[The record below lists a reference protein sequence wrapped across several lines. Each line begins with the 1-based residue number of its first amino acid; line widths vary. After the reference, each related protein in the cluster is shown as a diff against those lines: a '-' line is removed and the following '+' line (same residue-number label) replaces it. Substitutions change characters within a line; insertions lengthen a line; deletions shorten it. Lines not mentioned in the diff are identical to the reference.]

1 MAQISF
7 IGFVQDW
14 NKDKAPHPKWAMKV
28 TETHSKLDGDT
39 WTVVGR
45 TYRTVKAG
53 WEVTIDFTQF
63 KTGDRVEVIG
73 KEITESTET
82 NGKRYENL
90 VVKADSVTIFSGRN
104 PDLVAA
110 ATLDDSP
117 F

>member
-45 TYRTVKAG
+45 TYRTIKAA
-53 WEVTIDFTQF
+53 WEVEIDFTQF
-63 KTGDRVEVIG
+63 KTGDRVEVVG
-73 KEITESTET
+73 KEVTESSET

-90 VVKADSVTIFSGRN
+90 VVKADSVTIVPGTETN
-104 PDLVAA
+104 QV
-110 ATLDDSP
+110 ATLTADDSP